1 MIEGRLTGYR
11 TGAIQL
17 YEEARTL
24 TLNRKNINVGQ
35 ASPPAAIPVA
45 APRASKRPTTRNGV
59 FGIDNISS
67 VTIPTRYRICKIEK
81 YTITYLKERK
91 HTRVSHINY
100 SKHNPKMGGW
110 GTLIHR
116 LHFML
121 FIRVKNAINYF
132 PNISR
137 IAWFKVISK

>member
-1 MIEGRLTGYR
+1 MKKPES
-11 TGAIQL
+11 
-17 YEEARTL
+17 L
-24 TLNRKNINVGQ
+24 TLNRKKINVGQ

-100 SKHNPKMGGW
+100 SKHNPKRGDGELSYTDCILRYSSGW
-110 GTLIHR
+110 RMQLTTSPTYQGL
-116 LHFML
+116 LDL
-121 FIRVKNAINYF
+121 KLF
-132 PNISR
+132 PNT
-137 IAWFKVISK
+137 W